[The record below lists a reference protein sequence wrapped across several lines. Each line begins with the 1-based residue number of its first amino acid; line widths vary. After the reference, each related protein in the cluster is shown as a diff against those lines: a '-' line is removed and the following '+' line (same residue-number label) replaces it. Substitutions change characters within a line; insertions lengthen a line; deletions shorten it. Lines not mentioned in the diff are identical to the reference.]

1 MDVNNDGGFEMTQRS
16 SAPTVEGFHKISFW
30 REESVGVVTLL
41 SPGHIE
47 NTTLEE
53 MIRVFSIAAMD
64 DKVSSILIT
73 GSNYI
78 FSRGIKIPESRT
90 YADLRDFYKRIQS
103 FVLFWIAL
111 EKPIFTAIN
120 GTATNNGLSFALLG
134 DEVFHS
140 ENSKIVLDKEE
151 PVMLLGSYTIP
162 ERVVLQGNALK
173 VKGIEAGKDT
183 MMQEVFEKV
192 KNLQKISYHRVRKNR
207 FLDLEK
213 TLLQEEIDFL
223 DFYLWCEG
231 CK

>member
-1 MDVNNDGGFEMTQRS
+1 MAQTS

-30 REESVGVVTLL
+30 REESVGVVTIL
-41 SPGHIE
+41 SPGYIE
-47 NTTLEE
+47 NALLEE

-90 YADLRDFYKRIQS
+90 YADLRDYYNRVKS

-120 GTATNNGLSFALLG
+120 GTATNNGLSLALLG

-151 PVMLLGSYTIP
+151 PVMLMGSSTIP
-162 ERVVLQGNALK
+162 ERVALQGDSLK
-173 VKGIEAGKDT
+173 VKGIEAGKDV

-192 KNLQKISYHRVRKNR
+192 KGLQKITYHRARKNR
-207 FLDLEK
+207 FPDFEK
-213 TLLQEEIDFL
+213 ILLQEQIDFL

>member
-1 MDVNNDGGFEMTQRS
+1 MAQTS

-30 REESVGVVTLL
+30 REESVGVVTIL
-41 SPGHIE
+41 SPGYIE
-47 NTTLEE
+47 NALLEE

-90 YADLRDFYKRIQS
+90 YADLRDYYNRVKS

-120 GTATNNGLSFALLG
+120 GTATNNGLSLALLG

-151 PVMLLGSYTIP
+151 PVMLMGSSTIP
-162 ERVVLQGNALK
+162 ERVALQGDSLK
-173 VKGIEAGKDT
+173 VKGIEAGKDA

-192 KNLQKISYHRVRKNR
+192 KGLQKITYYRARKNR
-207 FLDLEK
+207 FPDFEK
-213 TLLQEEIDFL
+213 ILLQEQIDFL